1 MPCRSERVPG
11 LGRKAA
17 HEPGSGEGLPDAVTL
32 KPRPGRRE
40 GAMWM
45 ASWGKSM
52 LGGRAERQRQELEV
66 LVCSPR
72 LRNGKVVPK

>member
-1 MPCRSERVPG
+1 
-11 LGRKAA
+11 
-17 HEPGSGEGLPDAVTL
+17 
-32 KPRPGRRE
+32 
-40 GAMWM
+40 MWM

-66 LVCSPR
+66 LACSPR